1 MIGKASDRTRSGRL
15 VGAAYALSAIVT
27 GSCLAHGD
35 LELRIEGAT
44 QQIQAQPADPE
55 WYLRRAD
62 LHREHRDWAAAEQD
76 IASARALDP
85 SDPAPLYHRALLLRD
100 RGETALA
107 VELLRR
113 LLKPEQAAGAPLRA
127 KAHAELGQILG
138 ELGDWQGAA
147 DQFSLAIALADS
159 PGPELFLA
167 RANALVSAGQPGWAE
182 QALHGLDQG
191 IERLGAGT
199 ILPDRAIDI
208 ALQSGDVD
216 GALARIE
223 QRIKTPG
230 YRLPAMVRKA
240 EVTEKA
246 RRPSAAAAA
255 YADAQRALGA
265 LPAKARA
272 TYGMRALASRIDAG
286 RLRLLGAPASDP

>member
-1 MIGKASDRTRSGRL
+1 MIARVSLGIQIGMLAC
-15 VGAAYALSAIVT
+15 VAYALSSIVN
-27 GSCLAHGD
+27 GNCLAHGD

-76 IASARALDP
+76 IASARVLDP

-107 VELLRR
+107 MELLRQ
-113 LLKPEQAAGAPLRA
+113 LLDAEPAAGAPLHA
-127 KAHAELGQILG
+127 KAHAELGTILG
-138 ELGDWQGAA
+138 ELGDWRGAA
-147 DQFSLAIALADS
+147 DQFSLAIARAES
-159 PGPELFLA
+159 PAPELFLA
-167 RANALVSAGQPGWAE
+167 RAKALESAGHPGWAE
-182 QALHGLDQG
+182 QALRGLDEG

-208 ALQSGDVD
+208 ALQAGNVD

-223 QRIKTPG
+223 QRIQTPG

-240 EVTEKA
+240 EVTENA

-255 YADAQRALGA
+255 YADAKRALDA
-265 LPAKARA
+265 LPAKVRA
-272 TYGMRALASRIDAG
+272 TYGMRALAARVDAG